1 MKVVIN
7 RCHGG
12 FGLSDEAFAL
22 LLNLKGVKYEI
33 KLAQVAIG
41 VKEKEFYAA
50 GHLGDGDYYLD
61 QYDYCDNSQR
71 GNPDLVAVVEQLGEG
86 ANGWAADLKI
96 VEIPDDV
103 KWHVAEYDGLEWIAE
118 NHRTWR

>member
-41 VKEKEFYAA
+41 LKEKQFYAA
-50 GHLGDGDYYLD
+50 GHLDDGDYYLD
-61 QYDYCDNSQR
+61 QYDYCDQR
-71 GNPDLVAVVEQLGEG
+71 GDPDLVAVVEQLGEG